1 MTLIR
6 VFVSIPVP
14 DTAPLQGILA
24 ELRRI
29 DGVRPAPENQMHLT
43 MKFIGGV
50 DDRKVPRI
58 ADAVRRAVEG
68 IPPFEISL
76 EGAGA
81 FPNARN
87 ARVVWVGAKPA
98 ETLKRIADGIGANLS
113 GIKFDDKPFKSHMT
127 IGRCAY
133 TKDMSELARSYKDS
147 EFLRFECR
155 EVLVMRS
162 ELGPKGAKHTVL
174 ERIPLV

>member
-6 VFVSIPVP
+6 VFISIPVP
-14 DTAPLQGILA
+14 DTAPLQGIMKDI
-24 ELRRI
+24 RVM
-29 DGVRPAPENQMHLT
+29 DGVKPSPENQMHLT
-43 MKFIGGV
+43 MKFIGDV

-58 ADAVRRAVEG
+58 ADAVTKAVEG

-81 FPNARN
+81 FPNARD

-98 ETLKRIADGIGANLS
+98 DTLKRIADGIGENLS

-127 IGRCAY
+127 IGRCSAK
-133 TKDMSELARSYKDS
+133 KDVSSLVSRYKDT
-147 EFLRFECR
+147 EFMRFECA

-162 ELGPKGAKHTVL
+162 ELSRSGAKHSVL
-174 ERIPLV
+174 ARVPLV

>member
-6 VFVSIPVP
+6 VFISIPVP
-14 DTAPLQGILA
+14 DTAPLKGILGD
-24 ELRRI
+24 LKGT
-29 DGVRPAPENQMHLT
+29 DGVRPSPENQMHLT
-43 MKFIGGV
+43 MKFIGDV

-58 ADAVRRAVEG
+58 AEAVRKAVEG
-68 IPPFEISL
+68 IPPFEIVL
-76 EGAGA
+76 MGAGA

-87 ARVVWVGAKPA
+87 ARVVWIGAEPA
-98 ETLKRIADGIGANLS
+98 DTLKRIADGIGENLS
-113 GIKFDDKPFKSHMT
+113 GIRFDDKPFKSHMT
-127 IGRCAY
+127 VGRCVS
-133 TKDMSELARSYKDS
+133 TKDMSGFVSKYKGM
-147 EFLRFECR
+147 EFTSFECG

>member
-6 VFVSIPVP
+6 VFISIPVP
-14 DTAPLQGILA
+14 DTAPLKGI
-24 ELRRI
+24 I
-29 DGVRPAPENQMHLT
+29 GDIKGMDGVRPSPENQMHLT
-43 MKFIGGV
+43 MKFIGDV

-58 ADAVRRAVEG
+58 AEAVRKAVEG
-68 IPPFEISL
+68 ISPFEISL
-76 EGAGA
+76 DGAGA
-81 FPNARN
+81 FPNARD

-98 ETLKRIADGIGANLS
+98 DTLKRIADGIGDNLA

-127 IGRCAY
+127 VGRC
-133 TKDMSELARSYKDS
+133 SYKKDVS
-147 EFLRFECR
+147 ILVSKYKDVEFTRFECR

-174 ERIPLV
+174 ERVLLQ